1 MSHTRLTE
9 PAPADAGIPTSLIRR
24 CRRAGGAD
32 DDQSVP
38 ERAPPNHERT
48 LPPIAG
54 FAGTLTTTRM
64 YSAALITVIDAAYRA
79 LLLIPYD
86 GRHR

>member
-1 MSHTRLTE
+1 
-9 PAPADAGIPTSLIRR
+9 
-24 CRRAGGAD
+24 
-32 DDQSVP
+32 
-38 ERAPPNHERT
+38 
-48 LPPIAG
+48 
-54 FAGTLTTTRM
+54 M